1 MAAGQLSPIPVV
13 SATAVGAP
21 SKGVSHTRWESSFP
35 RNDVSPVPRDPARAL
50 QGIIDSARRTKCSCP
65 FAAVTGSAR
74 GDAEPEG
81 RVFAFA
87 SYVAALDFEE
97 AAASDLA
104 ATAQPA
110 AA

>member
-1 MAAGQLSPIPVV
+1 MFMARSQQ
-13 SATAVGAP
+13 
-21 SKGVSHTRWESSFP
+21 
-35 RNDVSPVPRDPARAL
+35 SPVRLEAL
-50 QGIIDSARRTKCSCP
+50 QIWR
-65 FAAVTGSAR
+65 AAAHLVSIR
-74 GDAEPEG
+74 WDRFLHAEPEM
-81 RVFAFA
+81 RVSAFA